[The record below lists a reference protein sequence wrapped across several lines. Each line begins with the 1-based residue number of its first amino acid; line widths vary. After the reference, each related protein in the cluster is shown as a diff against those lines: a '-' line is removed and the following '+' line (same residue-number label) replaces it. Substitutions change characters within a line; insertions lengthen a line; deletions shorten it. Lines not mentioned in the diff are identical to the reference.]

1 MTTPEAV
8 VETLAVIAGAARHPV
23 VVFGDLP
30 PPAHDLDV
38 LVDDADLVAASNALR
53 AHGFVGHGHDWVLF
67 RDGDA
72 TLVDL
77 FPASSWQL
85 PDDELA
91 ALFAD
96 AEPMEGLPAGIVRP
110 AAYHRVL
117 LLARRLHWGGPIDE
131 RRKRRL
137 DDALAAGDDVVALAR
152 KHAAAWRLVQP
163 LEALLSGVTEPDA
176 QPEAERRW
184 PWERRRRP
192 VLVSL
197 SGIDGSGK
205 STLAQGLVRVFEDL
219 ELPVA
224 VAWTRL
230 EWSTLYENRM
240 LAWIAAPVKAVIR
253 LLARRRVAPASPVEI
268 ASPPPADI
276 GDDVAWTRT
285 APTPADADVAR
296 RVREQSWI
304 VTTVWTAIV
313 AVMQVRA
320 QRRAIASAAGAGDD
334 TAVVVCDRSTL
345 DSIVHLRR
353 VYRPDRRLPIASW
366 LLTKLSPRPDVALFL
381 DVSPEVA
388 LARKRDVFG
397 PDDLAHHAALYVE
410 ECGPA
415 RVRRVDASGSA
426 EGLLD
431 DVARETWL
439 AMASRR

>member
-1 MTTPEAV
+1 MTTREAV
-8 VETLAVIAGAARHPV
+8 VEALAVIAGAARRPV

-38 LVDDADLVAASNALR
+38 LVDDTDLVAASNALR
-53 AHGFVGHGHDWVLF
+53 ANGFVGHGHDWVSF

-96 AEPMEGLPAGIVRP
+96 AEPMDGLPAGVVRP

-131 RRKRRL
+131 RRRRRL
-137 DDALAAGDDVVALAR
+137 DDALAGGEDVVALAR
-152 KHAAAWRLVQP
+152 KHASAWRLVEP
-163 LEALLSGVTEPDA
+163 LEALLSGVTEPA
-176 QPEAERRW
+176 VQPGEERRW

-192 VLVSL
+192 VLVAL

-205 STLAQGLVRVFEDL
+205 STLAHGLERAFEGL
-219 ELPVA
+219 ELGVA

-230 EWSTLYENRM
+230 EWSTLYENRV

-253 LLARRRVAPASPVEI
+253 LLARGRVAPPAAVDAPG
-268 ASPPPADI
+268 PPEI
-276 GDDVAWTRT
+276 GDEVAWTRT
-285 APTPADADVAR
+285 APTLADADVAR
-296 RVREQSWI
+296 RVRQQSPLL
-304 VTTVWTAIV
+304 TTVWTAIV
-313 AVMQVRA
+313 AVLQARA
-320 QRRAIASAAGAGDD
+320 QRRAIASAASGD

-353 VYRPDRRLPIASW
+353 VYRPDRRLPLASW
-366 LLTKLSPRPDVALFL
+366 LLSALSPRPDVALFL
-381 DVSPEVA
+381 DVPPQVA
-388 LARKRDVFG
+388 LSRKRDVFG
-397 PDDLAHHAALYVE
+397 PDDLALHAALYVE

-415 RVRRVDASGSA
+415 RVRRVDASGPA
-426 EGLLD
+426 GALLD
-431 DVARETWL
+431 EVARETWL
-439 AMASRR
+439 AVASRR